1 MVTKR
6 AKRAALT
13 CAFMGHPLKSGQMAS
28 ECVRIEQLDGAVR
41 SVVVL
46 GWEGGNG
53 DDAPTLL
60 VVDCGGDARVRAA
73 EDVTTYEGESEA
85 VALASMRGVQVL

>member
-46 GWEGGNG
+46 GWEGGG
-53 DDAPTLL
+53 EGPALRVVEYESDAGT
-60 VVDCGGDARVRAA
+60 RAA
-73 EDVTTYEGESEA
+73 EDPTGYDGESEA
-85 VALASMRGVQVL
+85 VPFGSIRRVHVL